1 MELGNWE
8 YRGMSMKQ
16 AFVGNASDPNQ
27 VKSAKTK
34 EESKRDQELND
45 MAHVLG
51 SVQGRRFLWRLLSVC
66 HVFKTSFT
74 GNSTT
79 FFNEGK
85 RDIGL
90 RILGDINEASPDG
103 YLEMMKESKKES
115 ERA

>member
-1 MELGNWE
+1 
-8 YRGMSMKQ
+8 MSNNK

-27 VKSAKTK
+27 IKAAKTK

-45 MAHVLG
+45 TAHVLS
-51 SVQGRRFLWRLLSVC
+51 SVQGRRFLWRLLGVC

-90 RILGDINEASPDG
+90 RVLGDINEASPDG
-103 YLEMMKESKKES
+103 YLKMMQESKKES